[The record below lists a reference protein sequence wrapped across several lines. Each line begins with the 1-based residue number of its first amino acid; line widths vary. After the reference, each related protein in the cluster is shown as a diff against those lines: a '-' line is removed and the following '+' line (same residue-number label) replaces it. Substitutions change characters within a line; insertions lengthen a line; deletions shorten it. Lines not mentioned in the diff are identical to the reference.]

1 MKKESSAKWRK
12 QISGK
17 RKKGSKCWQYSQYMG
32 DEKEIVNLDTIYSM
46 DYKKMVVNIDTIYRM
61 GDEKKVRN

>member
-1 MKKESSAKWRK
+1 
-12 QISGK
+12 
-17 RKKGSKCWQYSQYMG
+17 MG

-61 GDEKKVRN
+61 GDEKKVRKVAVPLVIRPAGTAYS